1 MSRKHFW
8 SVSAVFVAA
17 SVLSADAASQ
27 LSADPKG
34 KGREITAESIR
45 RDAGFADTRS
55 EMTMSLMSD
64 GAEVSRRTLRMS
76 VLEGPNSDVGD
87 KSMIFFET
95 PKDVQGTVLL
105 THTKILTPDDQWIFI
120 PAISRVKRIAS
131 ANKSGPFLGSE
142 FAYEDLTA
150 QELGKYDYLW
160 LRDEACP
167 APDSGRQCHV
177 VQRKPLYENSGYRR
191 QVAWVDMTDYQFRKI
206 EFYNQEDRLL
216 KTLTLGS
223 YRQHEGRYWRPHVLT
238 MVNHQTGRSTK
249 LDVAAIKFR
258 TGLTESDFTEQAMER
273 LR

>member
-1 MSRKHFW
+1 MSKKHVL
-8 SVSAVFVAA
+8 SVSAVLVAA

-27 LSADPKG
+27 WPADPKA

-45 RDAGFADTRS
+45 RDAGFSDTKS
-55 EMTMSLMSD
+55 EMAMSLMSD
-64 GAEVSRRTLRMS
+64 GVEVSRRTLRMS
-76 VLEGPNSDVGD
+76 VLEGPNNDVGD

-105 THTKILTPDDQWIFI
+105 THTKILTSDDQWIFL

-160 LRDEACP
+160 VRDEACP
-167 APDSGRQCHV
+167 APDASRQCHV
-177 VQRKPLYENSGYRR
+177 VQRKPLYENSGYKR
-191 QVAWVDMTDYQFRKI
+191 QVAWVDLTDCQFRKI

-216 KTLTLGS
+216 KTLTLAN
-223 YRQHEGRYWRPHVLT
+223 YKQYEGRYWRPHQLL

-249 LDVAAIKFR
+249 LDVAVVKFR